1 MEAGSAPP
9 AQPPTPPPK
18 PGETAGRG
26 GPRPDLTVPQ
36 QLAFGAFVLYAA
48 VALFADLSTTEVEE
62 MGKLTMFLVAAL
74 LPSDALIRYGRNLLF
89 QTVDDPDKA
98 AKYAP
103 ATTLAQQLAFATYA
117 IVLLLTLFPGV
128 SALEFEHVNEAA
140 RVLIVALLPS
150 DAGIRF
156 GRAMYFRSDK
166 TKPPTVVQLKKV

>member
-1 MEAGSAPP
+1 MEGGSAPP
-9 AQPPTPPPK
+9 AQQPTPPAK
-18 PGETAGRG
+18 PAKPDGRG

-48 VALFADLSTTEVEE
+48 VALFADISPTEVEE

-89 QTVDDPDKA
+89 QTVDDPDTA
-98 AKYAP
+98 AKHAP

-166 TKPPTVVQLKKV
+166 TAAPSSAQLKKV